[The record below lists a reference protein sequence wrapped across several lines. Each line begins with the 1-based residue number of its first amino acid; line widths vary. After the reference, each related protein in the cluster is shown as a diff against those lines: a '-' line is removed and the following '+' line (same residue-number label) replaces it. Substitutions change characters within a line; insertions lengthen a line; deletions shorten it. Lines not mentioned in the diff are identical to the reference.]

1 MPTLKKKLPRAYFF
15 GEEKVIV
22 NGKIIQDNVVKSE
35 FDGKVLHVDKQLNDK
50 VEHYDIKNILSKSM
64 SRRGLLE
71 RLSGDFIHKRSKHK
85 RSKHIHKRSKHKK
98 TRKI

>member
-85 RSKHIHKRSKHKK
+85 RSKHKK